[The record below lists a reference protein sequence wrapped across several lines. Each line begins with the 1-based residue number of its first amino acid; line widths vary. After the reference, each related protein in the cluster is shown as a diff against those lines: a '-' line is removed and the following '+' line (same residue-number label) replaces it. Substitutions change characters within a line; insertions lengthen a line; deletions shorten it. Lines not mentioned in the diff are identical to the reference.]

1 MDAAGADTTRP
12 IYLRIAQDIEG
23 RIQSGALEV
32 GARVPSER
40 ALAEE
45 LGTSRMTARQALQHL
60 VGKGLLET
68 RSGLGT
74 FVGEQRLE
82 TQLSTLIGFSEEMAR
97 SGHAASSVILFAE
110 TVSADDACSGA
121 LELGPRARVHRLVRV
136 RLADAVPVAVET
148 TELPAAM
155 APDLLN
161 RADFSRES
169 LYAVLRRDY
178 GRVPT
183 EAEQT
188 MAAGH
193 PDAMA
198 ARALSIA
205 ADAPVL
211 KLTRCTYD
219 AQRTPIEFVRST
231 YRGDSFLLRAHLT
244 IGGGVTGGAR

>member
-1 MDAAGADTTRP
+1 MDGAGADPTP

-23 RIQSGALEV
+23 RIQSGALGV
-32 GARVPSER
+32 GERVPSER
-40 ALAEE
+40 TLAGE

-74 FVGEQRLE
+74 FVGARRLE
-82 TQLSTLIGFSEEMAR
+82 TQLSTLVGFSEEMAR
-97 SGHAASSVILFAE
+97 SGHVASSLILFAE
-110 TVSADDACSGA
+110 TVLADEDCAAA
-121 LELGPRARVHRLVRV
+121 LGLGPRARVHRLVRV
-136 RLADAVPVAVET
+136 RLADALPVAVET
-148 TELPAAM
+148 TEVPATL
-155 APDLLN
+155 APGLLE

-178 GRVPT
+178 GRIPA

-188 MAAGH
+188 MTAGH

-198 ARALSIA
+198 ARALGIP

-211 KLTRCTYD
+211 KLTRCTFD

-231 YRGDSFLLRAHLT
+231 YRGDSFQLRAHLT
-244 IGGGVTGGAR
+244 IAGAR

>member
-1 MDAAGADTTRP
+1 MDAADGTP

-23 RIQSGALEV
+23 RIQSGALAV
-32 GARVPSER
+32 GERVPSER
-40 ALAEE
+40 TLAEE

-68 RSGLGT
+68 RGGLGT
-74 FVGEQRLE
+74 FVGTRRLE

-97 SGHAASSVILFAE
+97 SGHVASSLILFAE
-110 TVSADDACSGA
+110 TVTGDAETAAA
-121 LELGPRARVHRLVRV
+121 LGLAAQPRIHRLVRV

-148 TELPAAM
+148 TEVPAAV
-155 APDLLN
+155 APDLLS

-169 LYAVLRRDY
+169 LYAVLRDGY

-188 MAAGH
+188 MTAGH
-193 PDAMA
+193 PDPTA
-198 ARALSIA
+198 ARALNIA

-211 KLTRCTYD
+211 KLTRCTFD
-219 AQRTPIEFVRST
+219 AQRTPIEYVRST
-231 YRGDSFLLRAHLT
+231 YRGDAFVLRAHLT
-244 IGGGVTGGAR
+244 IGGSAR

>member
-1 MDAAGADTTRP
+1 MDDVTP

-23 RIQSGALEV
+23 RIQSGALAV

-74 FVGEQRLE
+74 FVGGRKLE
-82 TQLSTLIGFSEEMAR
+82 TQLTTPIGFSEEMAR
-97 SGHAASSVILFAE
+97 SGHVASSLILFAE
-110 TVSADDACSGA
+110 TVTADRETASA
-121 LELGPRARVHRLVRV
+121 LGLAAKARVHRLVRV
-136 RLADAVPVAVET
+136 RLADGEPAAVET
-148 TELPAAM
+148 TELPAAI
-155 APDLLN
+155 APDLLQ

-188 MAAGH
+188 MTAGH
-193 PDAMA
+193 PDAAA
-198 ARALSIA
+198 ARALNIA

-211 KLTRCTYD
+211 KLTRRTFD
-219 AQRTPIEFVRST
+219 AQRVPIEYVRST
-231 YRGDSFLLRAHLT
+231 YRGDAFVLRAHLS
-244 IGGGVTGGAR
+244 IGGQER